1 MTASFKGRLTA
12 KGQVQAWPK
21 QNLYNKHSLH
31 LDAIGSLLIQSN
43 LSDCDPGQSL
53 TWNMLKKK
61 KKKSLFLLR
70 R

>member
-53 TWNMLKKK
+53 TWNI
-61 KKKSLFLLR
+61 
-70 R
+70 